1 MKTAIYLVITCLI
14 STGCFMATTNMENPF
29 PAFGAGFGIW
39 LLFIWGYNKRS
50 RKAAQRKFQEHMFQQ
65 HMRSILHN
73 PRY

>member
-1 MKTAIYLVITCLI
+1 MKTAIYLILTCLV
-14 STGCFMATTNMENPF
+14 SAGSFLGAATMANPF
-29 PAFGAGFGIW
+29 PALGAGAGVW
-39 LLFIWGYNKRS
+39 LLFLWSYQKRS